1 MKTGFTVIELLIV
14 VAIMGILAGVA
25 LPIYTNHTKE
35 VKLAAVPPIVLSAKN
50 IAETYF
56 GDGVEVPGGKFH
68 TFDGAPCNKAGL
80 PGNDWRVS
88 CETSS
93 SSYNV
98 VVVGAG
104 QMSGFEFKETM
115 AGSQSSIVPTSFSTR
130 NGSGCFILT
139 KGGGC

>member
-1 MKTGFTVIELLIV
+1 MKTGFTIIELLIV
-14 VAIMGILAGVA
+14 VAIMGILAGVGI
-25 LPIYTNHTKE
+25 PVYTTHTKE

-56 GDGVEVPGGKFH
+56 GDSR
-68 TFDGAPCNKAGL
+68 TFDGAPCYKAGL

-93 SSYNV
+93 TSYNV

-104 QMSGFEFKETM
+104 QMSGFEFRETM
-115 AGSQSSIVPTSFSTR
+115 AGLQNSAVPSAFSSH
-130 NGSGCFILT
+130 NGAGCFILT

>member
-25 LPIYTNHTKE
+25 LPVYTNHTKE

-50 IAETYF
+50 IAESHF
-56 GDGVEVPGGKFH
+56 ADGLSAAGR
-68 TFDGAPCNKAGL
+68 TFEGAPCNKAGL
-80 PGNDWRVS
+80 PGSDWRIS
-88 CETSS
+88 CETSA

-98 VVVGAG
+98 VVVGG
-104 QMSGFEFKETM
+104 GMMSGFSFKETM
-115 AGSQSSIVPTSFSTR
+115 AGAQSSVVPTSFSTR
-130 NGSGCFILT
+130 NGLSCFILT

>member
-14 VAIMGILAGVA
+14 VAIMGLLAGVA
-25 LPIYTNHTKE
+25 LPVYSNHTKE

-50 IAETYF
+50 IAEIHF
-56 GDGVEVPGGKFH
+56 ADGSSAAGR
-68 TFDGAPCNKAGL
+68 TFDGAPCHKAGL

-104 QMSGFEFKETM
+104 QMSGFEFRETM
-115 AGSQSSIVPTSFSTR
+115 AGLQNSAVPTTFSTR
-130 NGSGCFILT
+130 DGSSCFILA